1 MRSKFQTKER
11 ERSWK
16 KKGGLKSLKLG
27 SVVVVRV
34 CVCDLLRQW
43 RLVRTVL
50 GVLCVH
56 HHSLLRDRDLGS
68 SKQKS
73 LLVSIYRRVQC
84 PVSRSSHFLSFTLS
98 LSLSVLALFSS
109 LSRAPP
115 PLSPHRSINLHS
127 LINNIGFLS
136 NLTYSVHSTD
146 YMRDRIYISYIG
158 TARII

>member
-1 MRSKFQTKER
+1 MC
-11 ERSWK
+11 
-16 KKGGLKSLKLG
+16 
-27 SVVVVRV
+27 VVRV

-98 LSLSVLALFSS
+98 VLALFSS

-136 NLTYSVHSTD
+136 NLTYSLHSTD
-146 YMRDRIYISYIG
+146 YERQNIYIYILHWNSENNIKKI
-158 TARII
+158 R

>member
-1 MRSKFQTKER
+1 MC
-11 ERSWK
+11 
-16 KKGGLKSLKLG
+16 
-27 SVVVVRV
+27 VVRV

-98 LSLSVLALFSS
+98 VLALFSS

-136 NLTYSVHSTD
+136 NLTYSLHSTD
-146 YMRDRIYISYIG
+146 YERQNIYIYISYIG